1 LQPRGTGAPPAPAS
15 QDEEAGKPLS
25 GQGYKSIAVI
35 GAGSWGTALAQL
47 LAEKGLDVRL
57 WVREPEVF
65 HDLRRDRINHTFLA
79 GVRLSSRLTFTQDF
93 GAALNGAGLVL
104 MAAPSHVFRQ
114 VLRGLL
120 PQWPP
125 GAVLVSAA
133 KGMEI
138 DSLLT
143 MEGVVREEMGP
154 AQPAAVLAGPSFA
167 REVAQKQ
174 PTAVTIACRRREIA
188 HGLQRLFSA
197 PHFRVYTSHDVTGAE
212 LGGALKNIFAI
223 GTGILAG
230 MGLGDNPRAAL
241 ITRGLAEMVRLGAR
255 LGANPMTLTGLAG
268 LGDLILT
275 CTGPQS
281 RNFQVGVK
289 LGQGAPLDQILAGMA
304 MVAEGVKT
312 SRAVHLLAARLGVEM
327 PLVTAIYKIL
337 YENLAPKEAIKKL
350 MTRELKDEIEAMAE
364 TW

>member
-1 LQPRGTGAPPAPAS
+1 MMAKPSPTLES
-15 QDEEAGKPLS
+15 SEAKA
-25 GQGYKSIAVI
+25 IAVI
-35 GAGSWGTALAQL
+35 GAGSWGTTLAQL
-47 LAEKGLDVRL
+47 LAEKGQDVRL
-57 WVREPEVF
+57 WVREPEVYAN
-65 HDLRRDRINHTFLA
+65 LKRERINHTFLP
-79 GVRLSSRLTFTQDF
+79 GVRLSARIHFTQ
-93 GAALNGAGLVL
+93 AYQEALHGAGPIL
-104 MAAPSHVFRQ
+104 MVVPSHGFRQ
-114 VLRGLL
+114 VLRDLK
-120 PQWPP
+120 PHWPA

-143 MEGVVREEMGP
+143 MEGVVREEMGAAAP
-154 AQPAAVLAGPSFA
+154 YAVLAGPSFA

-174 PTAVTIACRRREIA
+174 PTAVTIASRQREIA
-188 HGLQRLFSA
+188 QALQRLFSA
-197 PHFRVYTSHDVTGAE
+197 PYFRVYTSHDITGVE

-223 GTGILAG
+223 GTGILSG

-275 CTGPQS
+275 CTGSQS
-281 RNFQVGVK
+281 RNFQVGVR
-289 LGQGAPLDQILAGMA
+289 LGQGLPLDQILTGMT

-312 SRAVHLLAARLGVEM
+312 SRAVYSLAARLGVEM
-327 PLVTAIYKIL
+327 PLVTACYKIL
-337 YENLAPKEAIKKL
+337 YEGLAPKEAIKKL
-350 MTRELKDEIEAMAE
+350 MARELKDEMEAMTE

>member
-1 LQPRGTGAPPAPAS
+1 MTTANPSPRPTLESPEP
-15 QDEEAGKPLS
+15 KP
-25 GQGYKSIAVI
+25 IAVI
-35 GAGSWGTALAQL
+35 GAGSWGTTLAQL
-47 LAEKGLDVRL
+47 LAEKGKDVRL
-57 WVREPEVF
+57 WVREPSVCEG
-65 HDLRRDRINHTFLA
+65 LYRDRINHTFLP
-79 GVRLSSRLTFTQDF
+79 GVRLSARLTFTQEF
-93 GAALNGAGLVL
+93 PAALNGAGIVL
-104 MAAPSHVFRQ
+104 MVVPSHGFRQ
-114 VLRGLL
+114 TLRELK
-120 PQWPP
+120 PHCPP
-125 GAVLVSAA
+125 GAVLLSAT

-143 MEGVVREEMGP
+143 MEGVVREEMGAEIP
-154 AQPAAVLAGPSFA
+154 YAVLAGPSFA
-167 REVAQKQ
+167 REVVQKQ
-174 PTAVTIACRRREIA
+174 PTAVTVASRQREVA
-188 HGLQRLFSA
+188 HFIQRIFSA
-197 PHFRVYTSHDVTGAE
+197 PYFRVYTSHDITGVE

-223 GTGILAG
+223 GTGILSG

-275 CTGPQS
+275 CTGSQS

-289 LGQGAPLDQILAGMA
+289 LGRDVPLDQILAGMA

-312 SRAVHLLAARLGVEM
+312 CRAVYLLASRLGVEM
-327 PLVTAIYKIL
+327 PIVTATYKIL

-350 MTRELKDEIEAMAE
+350 MARELKDEMEAMTE

>member
-1 LQPRGTGAPPAPAS
+1 MTANPNPSPILESPERQ
-15 QDEEAGKPLS
+15 
-25 GQGYKSIAVI
+25 SIAVI
-35 GAGSWGTALAQL
+35 GAGSWGTTLAQL
-47 LAEKGLDVRL
+47 LAEKGKDVRL
-57 WVREPEVF
+57 WVREPDVCEG
-65 HDLRRDRINHTFLA
+65 LRRDRINHTFLPGIRLPARLTYTQEFPEALDRA
-79 GVRLSSRLTFTQDF
+79 GV
-93 GAALNGAGLVL
+93 VL
-104 MAAPSHVFRQ
+104 MAVPSHGFRQ
-114 VLRGLL
+114 TLRDLK
-120 PQWPP
+120 PHCPP
-125 GAVLVSAA
+125 GAVLLSAT

-143 MEGVVREEMGP
+143 MEGVAREEIGAEIP
-154 AQPAAVLAGPSFA
+154 YAVLAGPSFA

-174 PTAVTIACRRREIA
+174 PTAVTVASRQREIA
-188 HGLQRLFSA
+188 HFIQRLFSA
-197 PHFRVYTSHDVTGAE
+197 PYFRVYTSHDITGVE

-223 GTGILAG
+223 GTGILSG

-275 CTGPQS
+275 CTGSQS

-289 LGQGAPLDQILAGMA
+289 LGQGIPLDQILAGMA

-312 SRAVHLLAARLGVEM
+312 SRAVYLLAARLGVEM
-327 PLVTAIYKIL
+327 PMVTATYKIL

-350 MTRELKDEIEAMAE
+350 MARELKDEMEAMTE